1 MILYR
6 PNLFLVITNKIF
18 DFIIFHKSG
27 ILLYSFNFE
36 TDQET
41 DESLLKGSILI
52 GINHILSSFIDKKDK
67 LNVIKMKEKDLLL
80 EYDSKFGYALLLVA
94 KHKNM
99 VMERAVQQFMLRFNE
114 YFKDLLIRIKDFSQL
129 IDISEFKDTKKI
141 IDEVFSPYLMKK

>member
-1 MILYR
+1 MCELLER
-6 PNLFLVITNKIF
+6 STFLVITNKIF

-36 TDQET
+36 KDQET

-80 EYDSKFGYALLLVA
+80 EYDNKFGYALLLVA

-99 VMERAVQQFMLRFNE
+99 VI
-114 YFKDLLIRIKDFSQL
+114 DL
-129 IDISEFKDTKKI
+129 
-141 IDEVFSPYLMKK
+141 